1 MPRENNASK
10 LPHTEPGGIVLARNS
25 LPTSI
30 PPELNAAH
38 ARFTVRPDPS
48 HVVPATEGCFMANA
62 SLKRRLDEL
71 DVRRICV
78 IKPSAL
84 GDVIQSLPLLPVL
97 AERFPAAKLSWVI
110 NHEFADLLEGH
121 PHLHELLHFH
131 RRGTARQYLHLLREL
146 RERQFDLVF
155 DLQGLMRSG
164 VMAAAT
170 RAPLRVG
177 LETSREGA
185 GLACHLT
192 VPHTSKGMSAFQRY
206 WRVAEELGLGNR
218 RPQTIVS
225 LRDDDRSWVRAALAG
240 LSGPILA
247 IHPGARWMTKRWPV
261 EKFAVVANKAIRQFG
276 FSVVI
281 LGSKGEVPVAKEL
294 QTLLQ
299 GFGSTKTVL
308 NLTGQTTLKQL
319 SAVLTSVD
327 VVLTNDSGPMHL
339 AAGLGTSVLG
349 VFTCTSPAISGPPGG
364 QHELVSTQVSCAA
377 SYKKQCPHSGR
388 AHLCCMDEL
397 STERVCAAL
406 VRLIEKQRIQSRAA

>member
-1 MPRENNASK
+1 MA
-10 LPHTEPGGIVLARNS
+10 TGS
-25 LPTSI
+25 L
-30 PPELNAAH
+30 N
-38 ARFTVRPDPS
+38 
-48 HVVPATEGCFMANA
+48 
-62 SLKRRLDEL
+62 RRLDEL

-84 GDVIQSLPLLPVL
+84 GDVVQSLPLLPVL
-97 AERFPAAKLSWVI
+97 HERFPHAKISWVI

-131 RRGTARQYLHLLREL
+131 RRGGASPYLQLLQDLRQ
-146 RERQFDLVF
+146 RQFDLVF

-164 VMAAAT
+164 VMTAAT

-185 GLACHLT
+185 SLACHLT
-192 VPHTSKGMSAFQRY
+192 IPQTAKGMSAFRRY
-206 WRVAEELGLGNR
+206 WRIAEELGYGDR
-218 RPQTIVS
+218 TPKTIVQTSDADRDFAATS
-225 LRDDDRSWVRAALAG
+225 LGSLT
-240 LSGPILA
+240 GPILA
-247 IHPGARWMTKRWPV
+247 IHPGARWMTKRWPI
-261 EKFAVVANKAIRQFG
+261 EKFAVVAHKAMRQFG

-281 LGSKGEVPVAKEL
+281 LGSKGEMPVANEL

-299 GFGSTKTVL
+299 GFASRKTVL

-319 SAVLTSVD
+319 SAILATVD

-349 VFTCTSPAISGPPGG
+349 VFTCTNPTISGPPGE
-364 QHELVSTQVSCAA
+364 QHELVATQVACAA

-388 AHLCCMDEL
+388 MHLCCMDEL
-397 STERVCAAL
+397 STERVCTAL
-406 VRLIEKQRIQSRAA
+406 VRLIGKRQLHSRAA

>member
-1 MPRENNASK
+1 
-10 LPHTEPGGIVLARNS
+10 
-25 LPTSI
+25 
-30 PPELNAAH
+30 
-38 ARFTVRPDPS
+38 
-48 HVVPATEGCFMANA
+48 MANA
-62 SLKRRLDEL
+62 NLARRLDRLE
-71 DVRRICV
+71 VRRICV

-84 GDVIQSLPLLPVL
+84 GDVVQSLPLLPVL
-97 AERFPAAKLSWVI
+97 RERFPQARLAWVVNLEFSELLS
-110 NHEFADLLEGH
+110 GH
-121 PHLHELLHFH
+121 PHLDDLLLFH
-131 RRGTARQYLHLLREL
+131 RRGTARQYLHLLHEL
-146 RERQFDLVF
+146 REAQFDLVF

-177 LETSREGA
+177 LETSREGS

-192 VPHTSKGMSAFQRY
+192 IPNTGKMMSAFQRY
-206 WRVAEELGLGNR
+206 WRIAEELGLGDR
-218 RPQTIVS
+218 PPQTIVQTS
-225 LRDDDRSWVRAALAG
+225 DNDRAWAAAELRR

-261 EKFAVVANKAIRQFG
+261 EKFAVVANKAMRQLG

-281 LGSKGEVPVAKEL
+281 LGSKGEMPVAQEL

-299 GFGSTKTVL
+299 GFVPRRTVL

-319 SAVLTSVD
+319 AAMLSSVD

-349 VFTCTSPAISGPPGG
+349 IFTCTNPTISGPPGW
-364 QHELVSTQVSCAA
+364 QHELVSTEVACAA

-388 AHLCCMDEL
+388 SHLCCMEEL

-406 VRLIEKQRIQSRAA
+406 VRLIDKRQLHTRVA